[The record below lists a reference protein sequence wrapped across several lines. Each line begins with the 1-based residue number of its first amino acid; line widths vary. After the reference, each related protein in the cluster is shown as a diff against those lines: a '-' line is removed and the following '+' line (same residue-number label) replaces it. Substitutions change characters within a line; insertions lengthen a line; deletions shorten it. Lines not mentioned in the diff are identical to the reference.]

1 VDNVTEYFDVAI
13 YQVRAGAARSP
24 VSHAQPK
31 PLAPR
36 VLETDELT
44 ILTGW
49 AQAFAEALTYEPECV
64 EALLAD
70 ARGSTSWRAMFG
82 IPELSPRLS
91 QALSFI
97 SQAAREVAS
106 LSGNVTRDALHIS
119 CLENRPAENALD
131 RLSCRV
137 LQSTLEQVRTR

>member
-1 VDNVTEYFDVAI
+1 VTEYFDVAI

-24 VSHAQPK
+24 LSDLPPK

-36 VLETDELT
+36 VLESDELT

-70 ARGSTSWRAMFG
+70 ARGSTQWRAMFG
-82 IPELSPRLS
+82 IPELSDRLS
-91 QALSFI
+91 QAISFI
-97 SQAAREVAS
+97 SQAVREVAA
-106 LSGNVTRDALHIS
+106 LSGNLTRDALRMS
-119 CLENRPAENALD
+119 CLENRPTENALE
-131 RLSCRV
+131 RLACRV